1 MQNTFSFLF
10 VAYIQHKGDIMSKH
24 LFFKSIDLEDDTVI
38 ILEYILGKTSGEY
51 SIQFTE
57 TSTANAHVS
66 AGTGVIYETQ
76 DLLEAFLV
84 AIEKRRTAYDLLNQD
99 EMRYDDV
106 KNSTT
111 TWVDAIDAI
120 KTAHPKPV
128 A

>member
-1 MQNTFSFLF
+1 MQNTFTFLF
-10 VAYIQHKGDIMSKH
+10 VVYIHSKGNIMSKH
-24 LFFKSIDLEDDTVI
+24 LFFKSTDLEDDTVI

-84 AIEKRRTAYDLLNQD
+84 AIEKRRKEYDQLNQD
-99 EMRYDDV
+99 EMRYDDT

-120 KTAHPKPV
+120 KTKYPKP
-128 A
+128 